1 MNRYLG
7 VDLHRNCFTV
17 CTLKEDGQSELRKW
31 SIHSLSEFAHTV
43 QATDAVA
50 VEATG
55 NTRYFC
61 QSLKERGCRLVV
73 VNPQQFQVIS
83 RSVKKTDAH
92 DAKTLAQF
100 LARDLLPEVRMK
112 EALPAEIASVLQTR
126 DKLVKLRTT
135 LKNKINNLLAGRG
148 ILIRRESLSSDKGLE
163 QVLQA
168 PVSDLERVEL
178 EVLVAQIRHLNDS
191 IRKLESGH
199 QETGAEVAGLSKSQ
213 EHQGARRYR
222 DHHPVIHH
230 RRYQRFCQ

>member
-31 SIHSLSEFAHTV
+31 SIHSLSEFVHTV

-61 QSLKERGCRLVV
+61 RSLKERGCRLAV

-83 RSVKKTDAH
+83 RSVKKTAAH

-100 LARDLLPEVRMK
+100 LARDLLPEVRLK
-112 EALPAEIASVLQTR
+112 AALPAEIASVLQTR
-126 DKLVKLRTT
+126 DKLVKLRT
-135 LKNKINNLLAGRG
+135 LKNKIYNFLAGRG
-148 ILIRRESLSSDKGLE
+148 I
-163 QVLQA
+163 
-168 PVSDLERVEL
+168 
-178 EVLVAQIRHLNDS
+178 
-191 IRKLESGH
+191 
-199 QETGAEVAGLSKSQ
+199 SKSQ
-213 EHQGARRYR
+213 EHQGTGRYR
-222 DHHPVIHH
+222 QQHPVVHH
-230 RRYQRFCQ
+230 WRYQRFCQ

>member
-1 MNRYLG
+1 MSCYLG

-31 SIHSLSEFAHTV
+31 SIHALGEFAQTV

-61 QSLKERGCRLVV
+61 QSLKDRGCRLVV

-83 RSVKKTDAH
+83 RSVKKTDTH

-100 LARDLLPEVRMK
+100 LARDLLPEVRQK
-112 EALPAEIASVLQTR
+112 DALLAEIASLLQTR

-135 LKNKINNLLAGRG
+135 LKNKINNLLAGQG
-148 ILIRRESLSSDKGLE
+148 ILICRESLAATKAWSRSGKPRSATWKGWSWRFWW
-163 QVLQA
+163 V
-168 PVSDLERVEL
+168 
-178 EVLVAQIRHLNDS
+178 
-191 IRKLESGH
+191 KSG
-199 QETGAEVAGLSKSQ
+199 
-213 EHQGARRYR
+213 
-222 DHHPVIHH
+222 I
-230 RRYQRFCQ
+230 